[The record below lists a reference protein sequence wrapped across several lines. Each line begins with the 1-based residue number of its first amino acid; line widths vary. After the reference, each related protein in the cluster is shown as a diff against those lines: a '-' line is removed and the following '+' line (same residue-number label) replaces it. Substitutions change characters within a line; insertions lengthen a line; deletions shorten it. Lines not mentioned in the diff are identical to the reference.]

1 MDLLTVKE
9 LAAKLKITVQTVYSL
24 IKAGQLPAGV
34 KIGKSRR
41 WNWEQVNE
49 FINKKSEVK
58 ESRE

>member
-24 IKAGQLPAGV
+24 IKA
-34 KIGKSRR
+34 SRR

-49 FINKKSEVK
+49 FINNKSEVK
-58 ESRE
+58 E